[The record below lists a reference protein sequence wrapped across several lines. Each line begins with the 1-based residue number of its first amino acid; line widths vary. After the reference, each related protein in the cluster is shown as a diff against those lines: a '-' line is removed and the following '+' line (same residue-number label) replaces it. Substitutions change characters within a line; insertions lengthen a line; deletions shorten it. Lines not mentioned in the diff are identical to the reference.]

1 MVKQP
6 HILQVQEQE
15 YYQQIDPDT
24 GEVIGE
30 VKKVDVVIKEVPR
43 TGFAI
48 TYLGS
53 IVNLIDSIGNKKMQV
68 VKYVLKNMDSNN
80 ILLQTVREV
89 ASGCGCSLQ
98 TVNDTLKVLE
108 SAGIIARKTG
118 AIMLSPKLV
127 HKGNARK
134 ERYLMAKF
142 VEINR
147 AESKEE
153 VKEIVT
159 NVSKEDMNKF
169 LAASAD
175 EVPVNSVDSVGN
187 VGSVVDIPAGI

>member
-6 HILQVQEQE
+6 HILQLKEQE
-15 YYQQIDPDT
+15 YYQQVNPDT
-24 GEVIGE
+24 GEYIGE
-30 VKKVDVVIKEVPR
+30 VKRVDVVIKEVPR

-48 TYLGS
+48 TYLSS
-53 IVNLIDSIGNKKMQV
+53 IINLIDSIGNKKMQV

-89 ASGCGCSLQ
+89 ADGCGCSVQ
-98 TVNDTLKVLE
+98 TVNDTLKLLE
-108 SAGIIARKTG
+108 QAGIIARKTG

-142 VEINR
+142 VEIN
-147 AESKEE
+147 SVEE
-153 VKEIVT
+153 VPKNIDDMTV
-159 NVSKEDMNKF
+159 NQINDLVSSP
-169 LAASAD
+169 SA
-175 EVPVNSVDSVGN
+175 VG
-187 VGSVVDIPAGI
+187 